1 MNLHLAAELEQLVQD
16 KVKSGQYGSAD
27 EVVQDALRLLQQRD
41 ELFVRCKEDVRQ
53 KIDEGWDAA
62 KRGEFVDGDKVF
74 DRIDRELTS
83 LQQRSQK

>member
-1 MNLHLAAELEQLVQD
+1 MNLHLTAELEQLVQD
-16 KVKSGQYGSAD
+16 KVKSGQYSSAT

-53 KIDEGWDAA
+53 KIDEGWDAV

-74 DRIDRELTS
+74 DRIDRGLTS
-83 LQQRSQK
+83 LQPPSQK